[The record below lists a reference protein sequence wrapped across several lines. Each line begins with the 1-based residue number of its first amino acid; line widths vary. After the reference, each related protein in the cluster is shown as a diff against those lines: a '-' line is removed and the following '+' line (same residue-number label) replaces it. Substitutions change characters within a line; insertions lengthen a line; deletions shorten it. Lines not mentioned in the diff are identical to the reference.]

1 MYLYTSPSLH
11 KCWSLHH
18 PVQNVI
24 KNNLSEVL
32 NLERLQHMH
41 WENVGLIECLSL
53 RTQIQVVIIIWTIE
67 IIIGGIE
74 IIAVIFSGL
83 LKISFDDLFL
93 QLSNIFTVLTE
104 ILQFLTTHKLK
115 LA

>member
-1 MYLYTSPSLH
+1 
-11 KCWSLHH
+11 
-18 PVQNVI
+18 
-24 KNNLSEVL
+24 
-32 NLERLQHMH
+32 MH
-41 WENVGLIECLSL
+41 WKNVGLIKCLSL
-53 RTQIQVVIIIWTIE
+53 RTQIQVVIIIWAIE
-67 IIIGGIE
+67 IIIGGID

>member
-1 MYLYTSPSLH
+1 
-11 KCWSLHH
+11 
-18 PVQNVI
+18 
-24 KNNLSEVL
+24 
-32 NLERLQHMH
+32 MH

-53 RTQIQVVIIIWTIE
+53 RTQIQVVIIIWAIE